1 MEYLKRYFE
10 GVGSVFS
17 LKRNDSESIA
27 EARANVKEIS
37 YVYRNS
43 ENHEGANALMT
54 SVVEAVEENGRLQ
67 GTAFNS
73 KFSTGQ
79 QKQNEGSS
87 INANQTDTEWR
98 NSEETLPNDAKELS
112 QSLEQN
118 DSPEIARDIM
128 RQDSFV
134 TETTECRKVSEC
146 FTLTKP
152 GEIEKEIESKASEE
166 NLQSST
172 MAATLAHELG
182 HGRKLEWAED
192 RGDGIE
198 SLIIP
203 SNKARRVSRLKQDVQ
218 GKDVKDLFDEAA
230 IELMYSGPNFCIQS
244 EKEELENFKEGKV
257 VALTRDE
264 KNNKAAEI
272 LMHSQ
277 LNDLLKQ
284 NSTNM
289 STVRKGHERDEKVD
303 ASEAEERVFCDD
315 ATKASLSK
323 TSLPKHGYEAGIMP
337 LTVNA
342 SSTVKF
348 ETKFI
353 SNSIKEVKEYSP
365 LLLARLKQIN
375 KNLRELRVQLLQVQK
390 IGQDEAKE
398 TKLEDDIVALY

>member
-10 GVGSVFS
+10 GVGSVFP
-17 LKRNDSESIA
+17 LKRNDSEFIA

-37 YVYRNS
+37 DVHRNS

-54 SVVEAVEENGRLQ
+54 SVVEVVEENGRLQ

-73 KFSTGQ
+73 KFSTEQ

-98 NSEETLPNDAKELS
+98 NSEDTLPKDAEELS

-118 DSPEIARDIM
+118 DSPEIARGIM
-128 RQDSFV
+128 RQDLFV
-134 TETTECRKVSEC
+134 TETTEGRKVSEC
-146 FTLTKP
+146 FSFTKP
-152 GEIEKEIESKASEE
+152 GEIEIKIESKASEE

-182 HGRKLEWAED
+182 HGRKLDWTK
-192 RGDGIE
+192 GGGYGIE

-203 SNKARRVSRLKQDVQ
+203 SNKARSVLKQDVQ

-230 IELMYSGPNFCIQS
+230 IELMYSGPNFCIQN

-272 LMHSQ
+272 LMQSQ
-277 LNDLLKQ
+277 INDLLKQ

-315 ATKASLSK
+315 GTKASLSK
-323 TSLPKHGYEAGIMP
+323 TTLPKHSYEAGIMP

-342 SSTVKF
+342 SLTVKF
-348 ETKFI
+348 ETNFI
-353 SNSIKEVKEYSP
+353 SNSIKEVKKYSP

-390 IGQDEAKE
+390 IG
-398 TKLEDDIVALY
+398 